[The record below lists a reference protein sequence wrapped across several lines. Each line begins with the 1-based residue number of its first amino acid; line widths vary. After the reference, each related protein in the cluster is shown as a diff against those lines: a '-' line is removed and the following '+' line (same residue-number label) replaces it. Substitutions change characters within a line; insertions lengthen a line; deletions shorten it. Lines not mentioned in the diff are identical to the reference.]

1 MPARLDPITDM
12 RSTLSVYRYGRAD
25 PTTRLTDIDFWRATH
40 TPDGPGTV
48 HVWWSLN
55 NVDVETW
62 GPGSGW
68 LADRVSSMTGAD
80 DAGWSCNDN
89 AHPAVRAAHRNH
101 RGLRIGA
108 SGTLYHELLP
118 VVLAQRV
125 TSAEAVRQ
133 WRQICLALGTPAP
146 GPDESLRLPPAP
158 EAILARPAWWYH
170 PFGIECKR
178 AEALRM
184 VARYAHRID
193 EWAELTPIEV
203 ASKLALLRGIGPWTI
218 GSALGPALGDPDS
231 VPVGDYHIPNA
242 IAAAL
247 AGEPRGNDARM
258 LELLAPYAG
267 QRGRVIRLLG
277 LDGHSAPAFGP
288 RRRIEPMYRR

>member
-1 MPARLDPITDM
+1 MLARLDPITDM
-12 RSTLSVYRYGRAD
+12 RSTLSVYRAGPAD
-25 PTTRLTDIDFWRATH
+25 PTTRLTDSDFWRATH

-48 HVWWSLN
+48 HGWWSRDDLA
-55 NVDVETW
+55 VEAW
-62 GPGSGW
+62 GPGGSW
-68 LADRVSSMTGAD
+68 LADRLPAMTGAD
-80 DAGWSCNDN
+80 DAGFACHDD

-101 RGLRIGA
+101 PGVRIGA

-118 VVLAQRV
+118 VILAQRV
-125 TSAEAVRQ
+125 TGGEAGRQ
-133 WRQICLALGTPAP
+133 WRQICLALGTCAP
-146 GPDESLRLPPAP
+146 GPDETLRLPPTP
-158 EAILARPAWWYH
+158 DAILSRPAWWYH
-170 PFGIECKR
+170 PFGIESKR

-193 EWAELTPIEV
+193 EWARSTPAEA
-203 ASKLALLRGIGPWTI
+203 ASKLTLLRGIGPWTI

-231 VPVGDYHIPNA
+231 VPIGDYHIPNT
-242 IAAAL
+242 ISWVL

-267 QRGRVIRLLG
+267 HRGRVIRLLG

-288 RRRIEPMYRR
+288 RQRIQPMYRR